1 MLEFATVRRGRF
13 RAKFAGHPGNLTCYT
28 LQFTAEGHS
37 YEWFSRHG
45 YCARPEGSKFSKDGR
60 RVMNRRAGDHEVL
73 TRRHRYYHPYRRRWN
88 RDAVAG
94 IVVIIGLLVC
104 ALAYVAFS

>member
-1 MLEFATVRRGRF
+1 
-13 RAKFAGHPGNLTCYT
+13 
-28 LQFTAEGHS
+28 
-37 YEWFSRHG
+37 
-45 YCARPEGSKFSKDGR
+45 
-60 RVMNRRAGDHEVL
+60 MNRRAGDHEVL

-88 RDAVAG
+88 RAAVAG